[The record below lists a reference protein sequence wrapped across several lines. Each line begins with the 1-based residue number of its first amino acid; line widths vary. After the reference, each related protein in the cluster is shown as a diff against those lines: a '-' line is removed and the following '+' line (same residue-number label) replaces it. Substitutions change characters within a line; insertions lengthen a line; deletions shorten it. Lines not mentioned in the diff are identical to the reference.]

1 MKRLLISTVA
11 SAFLAASAQA
21 GSCGGADH
29 AHNPKEMAVKYF
41 KQMDTNGDDVITKL
55 EFDASPMAKMV
66 KSFDVLNP
74 NERGEV
80 EKKRFIESFV
90 KAHSKPKDEA

>member
-1 MKRLLISTVA
+1 MRRLRIATVA
-11 SAFLAASAQA
+11 SACFTASAQA
-21 GSCGGADH
+21 GSCGGTDH

-55 EFDASPMAKMV
+55 EFDASSMAKMV

-90 KAHSKPKDEA
+90 KAHSKPKNEA

>member
-21 GSCGGADH
+21 GSCGGAAQAD
-29 AHNPKEMAVKYF
+29 NPKEMAVKYF

-55 EFDASPMAKMV
+55 EFDASSMAKMV

-80 EKKRFIESFV
+80 EKKHFIESFV